1 MAVVEEVEQFLVLA
15 RPEQIGTEPRAATHH
30 LPELGLRAHQLEE
43 DQVHDLGDV
52 DAGVE
57 HVYRDREVWVLILVR
72 EAVDQ
77 ALRVLRLEG
86 DDAGELALVVQIV
99 GVETLGDEF
108 RVGLVLGEED
118 GFAKPVAAGDRDAAG
133 HEVRQHLVHSVLV
146 EQPLVDRLGLDLV
159 GHRAVVVPFQ
169 RVPLVLVL
177 LRQLVVLD
185 ALALE
190 LERHRDGLGRHE
202 EAVAYRLLQRVSVG
216 RHTVL
221 QVEQAVGVAVHL
233 VLGRR
238 REPDQQ

>member
-1 MAVVEEVEQFLVLA
+1 MAVVEEIEQFLVLA
-15 RPEQIGTEPRAATHH
+15 RTEQIGTEPRAATHH

-57 HVYRDREVWVLILVR
+57 HVHRDREVWVLFLVR
-72 EAVDQ
+72 GAVDQ

-86 DDAGELALVVQIV
+86 DDAGDLALVVRIV
-99 GVETLGDEF
+99 GVETLGDEL

-118 GFAKPVAAGDRDAAG
+118 RLAKPVAAGDREATG
-133 HEVRQHLVHSVLV
+133 HKVRQHLVHGVLV
-146 EQPLVDRLGLDLV
+146 EQPLVDRFGIDPV
-159 GHRAVVVPFQ
+159 GHRAVVIPFQ
-169 RVPLVLVL
+169 RVPLVLFL
-177 LRQLVVLD
+177 FRQLVVLN
-185 ALALE
+185 ALVLK
-190 LERHRDGLGRHE
+190 LERHRDSLGRHE
-202 EAVAYRLLQRVSVG
+202 EAVADRFLQRIGVG
-216 RHTVL
+216 RHAVL